1 MKLLKEWNFGM
12 SDKKASNHHSQK
24 DGHGEDGR
32 HELKLT
38 GSELNDMLD
47 QETGTMPASIFK
59 KSGLNFVELSYSNLS
74 EIPNEIGNACSLIN
88 LVLRNNKLTSLPDCI
103 GQLKRLKNL
112 DLSWN
117 KLTSVPSTLV
127 NCSQLQLLNV
137 SGNCL
142 TKLDIQFDQLS
153 WLIHVDASHNQ
164 LLEFPNT
171 ICSSGLIHLTEIL
184 LKSNKIEIIPKELE
198 KLPMLKVLDLSE
210 NQIKHVPRELSSC
223 SKLRELLLN
232 DNPLKDRRLLKLLK
246 EGQTKVILDYVKK
259 SRAADD
265 AATDKSNSGKKPATP
280 NKRIDS
286 QDQNKKLDILVKPSD
301 ESNAIIWCNS
311 VANVRPYLVCCI
323 VRGLDFSDS
332 NRKRHFITMQSKLH
346 SNVCNKRILGTVATH
361 DLAKVRFPLKYTAL
375 HPEKIKIRPLNRT
388 SEMTAAKLM
397 SELKAGA
404 EALRKEKKR
413 NVHSG
418 IHQYIYLLAR
428 KSTYPCLI
436 DAEGMVI
443 SLPPLT
449 NGDMTKIS
457 PETKDILVE
466 VSSAESFASCIN
478 IMQEFMKALVDYCHT
493 FSHTENENHSQLYQ
507 EISVQQIKVLLENE
521 KTIKSVY
528 PSINDLNFE
537 NACVIRDKVKLPCAW
552 KSVTSVRRQFILVM
566 ELRLFE
572 TIASKCHKSFKM
584 KRNPRKF
591 GWTKAGRQVMKKD
604 LSNDLSLE
612 FEKRRNEPQK
622 YDRNVWNKTVDIM
635 KKIESVK
642 QKRQA
647 LFIKNRLKAGIEMR
661 KERDQINM
669 KKNIHLLKSPAAMI
683 TFVEEEVTD
692 EKEVSEKVEAMEEN

>member
-1 MKLLKEWNFGM
+1 M
-12 SDKKASNHHSQK
+12 SDKKASNQHNQK
-24 DGHGEDGR
+24 DGQGQDGR

-38 GSELNDMLD
+38 GSELNKMLD
-47 QETGTMPASIFK
+47 QETCTVPASIFK
-59 KSGLNFVELSYSNLS
+59 KSGLNFIELSYSNLS
-74 EIPNEIGNACSLIN
+74 EIPNEIGNASSLIN

-117 KLTSVPSTLV
+117 KLTSIPSTLV

-164 LLEFPNT
+164 LVEFPNT
-171 ICSSGLIHLTEIL
+171 ICSFELIHLTEIL
-184 LKSNKIEIIPKELE
+184 LKSNKIESIPKELE

-246 EGQTKVILDYVKK
+246 EGQTKVILDYIKK
-259 SRAADD
+259 NRATDE

-280 NKRIDS
+280 NKGNDL
-286 QDQNKKLDILVKPSD
+286 QEEKKKLNILVKPSD

-332 NRKRHFITMQSKLH
+332 NKKKQFITMQSKLH
-346 SNVCNKRILGTVATH
+346 FNVCNKRILGTIATH
-361 DLAKVRFPLKYTAL
+361 DLANVRFPLKYTAL
-375 HPEKIKIRPLNRT
+375 HPEKIKIKPLNRT
-388 SEMTAAKLM
+388 TELTAAKLM

-418 IHQYIYLLAR
+418 IHQYIYLLAK

-436 DAEGMVI
+436 DAEGTVI

-449 NGDMTKIS
+449 NGDVTKIS

-466 VSSAESFASCIN
+466 VSSAESFASCIH

-493 FSHTENENHSQLYQ
+493 CSHTENENLSELYQ
-507 EISVQQIKVLLENE
+507 EISVQQIK
-521 KTIKSVY
+521 I
-528 PSINDLNFE
+528 FRF
-537 NACVIRDKVKLPCAW
+537 CR
-552 KSVTSVRRQFILVM
+552 
-566 ELRLFE
+566 
-572 TIASKCHKSFKM
+572 SKCHKSFKM

-591 GWTKAGRQVMKKD
+591 GWTKAGRKVMNKD

-622 YDRNVWNKTVDIM
+622 YDRNVWNKTIDIM
-635 KKIESVK
+635 KKVESVK

-669 KKNIHLLKSPAAMI
+669 KKNIHLLKSPAAMM
-683 TFVEEEVTD
+683 TFVEEEVSD
-692 EKEVSEKVEAMEEN
+692 VKEVPEKIEIMEEN

>member
-1 MKLLKEWNFGM
+1 M
-12 SDKKASNHHSQK
+12 SDKKASNQHNQK
-24 DGHGEDGR
+24 DGQGQDGR

-38 GSELNDMLD
+38 GSELNKMLD
-47 QETGTMPASIFK
+47 QETCTVPASIFK
-59 KSGLNFVELSYSNLS
+59 KSGLNFIELSYSNLS
-74 EIPNEIGNACSLIN
+74 EIPNEIGNASSLIN

-117 KLTSVPSTLV
+117 KLTSIPSTLV

-164 LLEFPNT
+164 LVEFPNT
-171 ICSSGLIHLTEIL
+171 ICSFELIHLTEIL
-184 LKSNKIEIIPKELE
+184 LKSNKIESIPKELE

-246 EGQTKVILDYVKK
+246 EGQTKVILDYIKK
-259 SRAADD
+259 NRATDE

-280 NKRIDS
+280 NKGNDS
-286 QDQNKKLDILVKPSD
+286 QEEKKKLNILVKPSD

-332 NRKRHFITMQSKLH
+332 NKKKQFITMQSKLH
-346 SNVCNKRILGTVATH
+346 FNVCNKRILGTIATH
-361 DLAKVRFPLKYTAL
+361 DLANVRFPLKYTAL
-375 HPEKIKIRPLNRT
+375 HPEKIKIKPLNRT
-388 SEMTAAKLM
+388 TELTAAKLM

-418 IHQYIYLLAR
+418 IHQYIYLLAK

-436 DAEGMVI
+436 DAEGTVI

-449 NGDMTKIS
+449 NGDVTKIS

-466 VSSAESFASCIN
+466 VSSAESFASCIH

-493 FSHTENENHSQLYQ
+493 CSHTENENLSELYQ

-521 KTIKSVY
+521 QTIKSVY
-528 PSINDLNFE
+528 PITMRLEKCYFCSSTIYPGHGIMFVRNDCKIFRF
-537 NACVIRDKVKLPCAW
+537 CR
-552 KSVTSVRRQFILVM
+552 
-566 ELRLFE
+566 
-572 TIASKCHKSFKM
+572 SKCHKSFKM

-591 GWTKAGRQVMKKD
+591 GWTKAGRKVMNKD

-622 YDRNVWNKTVDIM
+622 YDRNVWNKTIDIM
-635 KKIESVK
+635 KKVESVK

-669 KKNIHLLKSPAAMI
+669 KKNIHLLKSPAAMM
-683 TFVEEEVTD
+683 TFVEEEVSD
-692 EKEVSEKVEAMEEN
+692 VKEVPEKIEIMEEN

>member
-1 MKLLKEWNFGM
+1 M
-12 SDKKASNHHSQK
+12 SDKKASNQHNQK
-24 DGHGEDGR
+24 DGQGQDGR

-38 GSELNDMLD
+38 GSELNKMLD
-47 QETGTMPASIFK
+47 QETCTVPASIFK
-59 KSGLNFVELSYSNLS
+59 KSGLNFIELSYSNLS
-74 EIPNEIGNACSLIN
+74 EIPNEIGNASSLIN

-117 KLTSVPSTLV
+117 KLTSIPSTLV

-164 LLEFPNT
+164 LVEFPNT
-171 ICSSGLIHLTEIL
+171 ICSFELIHLTEIL
-184 LKSNKIEIIPKELE
+184 LKSNKIESIPKELE

-246 EGQTKVILDYVKK
+246 EGQTKVILDYIKK
-259 SRAADD
+259 NRATDE

-280 NKRIDS
+280 NKGNDL
-286 QDQNKKLDILVKPSD
+286 QEEKKKLNILVKPSD

-332 NRKRHFITMQSKLH
+332 NKKKQFITMQSKLH
-346 SNVCNKRILGTVATH
+346 FNVCNKRILGTIATH
-361 DLAKVRFPLKYTAL
+361 DLANVRFPLKYTAL
-375 HPEKIKIRPLNRT
+375 HPEKIKIKPLNRT
-388 SEMTAAKLM
+388 TELTAAKLM

-418 IHQYIYLLAR
+418 IHQYIYLLAK

-436 DAEGMVI
+436 DAEGTVI

-449 NGDMTKIS
+449 NGDVTKIS

-466 VSSAESFASCIN
+466 VSSAESFASCIH

-493 FSHTENENHSQLYQ
+493 CSHTENENLSELYQ

-521 KTIKSVY
+521 QTIKSVY
-528 PSINDLNFE
+528 PITMRLEKCYFCSSTIYPGHGIMFVRNDCKIFRF
-537 NACVIRDKVKLPCAW
+537 CR
-552 KSVTSVRRQFILVM
+552 
-566 ELRLFE
+566 
-572 TIASKCHKSFKM
+572 SKCHKSFKM

-591 GWTKAGRQVMKKD
+591 GWTKAGRKVMNKD

-622 YDRNVWNKTVDIM
+622 YDRNVWNKTIDIM
-635 KKIESVK
+635 KKVESVK

-669 KKNIHLLKSPAAMI
+669 KKNIHLLKSPAAMM
-683 TFVEEEVTD
+683 TFVEEEVSD
-692 EKEVSEKVEAMEEN
+692 VKEVPEKIEIMEEN